1 MTNAIRIPA
10 AALRSFCARLF
21 ATAGC
26 STDEADAIA
35 GSLVQTNLYGHDSH
49 GVGLVPTYL
58 RNLQQ
63 RLVNAGVTPRVVT
76 DAGPLVG
83 LDAQKGFGQIAGAAA
98 MRIAIER
105 ARTHGI
111 ALVGLANTHHLG
123 RIGQWAEQCAQAG
136 FASVHFVNAL
146 STPLV
151 APWGGIAAKL
161 STNPFCVGVPH
172 APHPVV
178 LDYATSAIAY
188 GKVRVA
194 CEEGRR
200 LAPGVLIDAQGLP
213 SDDPEVM
220 IPERL
225 GALLPFG
232 EHKGYALAVMCEILG
247 GALSGGDVQ
256 DHDPQPSP
264 MVNNML
270 SFVFAPDRLA
280 TRERLDDA
288 VDRLAAWLA
297 TSPPAPGA
305 TGIVLPGA
313 PERAM
318 AREREANGI
327 PLPASVRR
335 ELAACAQELGIA
347 AADEF
352 AHEGT
357 PR

>member
-1 MTNAIRIPA
+1 MRAASATSSTSSCISRRATRSQRRPSARRRFATRARRRSRVTARRRGRLSRSRSSGRNEPRVDDHGPRTLTTMTNAIRIPA

-200 LAPGVLIDAQGLP
+200 LAPGVLIGAQG
-213 SDDPEVM
+213 S
-220 IPERL
+220 
-225 GALLPFG
+225 
-232 EHKGYALAVMCEILG
+232 
-247 GALSGGDVQ
+247 
-256 DHDPQPSP
+256 
-264 MVNNML
+264 
-270 SFVFAPDRLA
+270 
-280 TRERLDDA
+280 
-288 VDRLAAWLA
+288 
-297 TSPPAPGA
+297 
-305 TGIVLPGA
+305 
-313 PERAM
+313 
-318 AREREANGI
+318 
-327 PLPASVRR
+327 
-335 ELAACAQELGIA
+335 
-347 AADEF
+347 
-352 AHEGT
+352 
-357 PR
+357 